1 MYGDIITIPKKVF
14 WVVTMR
20 TYKWLPTFRRH
31 TKVQPWRWRQ
41 NVPPKRWYLPTSPHS
56 VTTQK
61 TSIDNFTSNPSRNHV
76 FPALCLNVTR
86 VTETRRSNVTQEQTT
101 TTAYLRLFLEATL
114 KNVVLILVCSQ
125 RTNMDSAAYGT
136 SVDDVSTAYTCTP
149 FSSNV

>member
-1 MYGDIITIPKKVF
+1 MYGDVITIPKKVF

-61 TSIDNFTSNPSRNHV
+61 TSIDTFTSNPSRNHV

-86 VTETRRSNVTQEQTT
+86 VTQEQTT
-101 TTAYLRLFLEATL
+101 TTAYLRLFLEAIL
-114 KNVVLILVCSQ
+114 KNVVFTCSQ

-136 SVDDVSTAYTCTP
+136 SVDCLHVHTFQFECLILL
-149 FSSNV
+149 VLWRHK